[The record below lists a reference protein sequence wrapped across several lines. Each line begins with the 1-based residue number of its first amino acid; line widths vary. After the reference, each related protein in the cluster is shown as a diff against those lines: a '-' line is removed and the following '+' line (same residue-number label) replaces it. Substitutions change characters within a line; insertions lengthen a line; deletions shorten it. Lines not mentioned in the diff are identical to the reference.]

1 MYLDYDTA
9 PAQIKAR
16 LIKAANLSPN
26 DRSKLYVVQCL
37 EKKGLITNS
46 KYDGFLYQKKG
57 KNNRNSPVFFDKIG
71 FKQKEQEKLEFTKS
85 PKAWVNGANGA
96 NSTHNGVNGGANG
109 VNNDANSNV
118 SYNQAPQAPQAPQ
131 SYGNYDHMPDTVT
144 NAVAKHNAQAQAQ
157 AQNTAQELDE
167 IPF

>member
-16 LIKAANLSPN
+16 LIKTANLSPN
-26 DRSKLYVVQCL
+26 DRSKLYVAQCL

-71 FKQKEQEKLEFTKS
+71 FKQKEQEKLEKTIYISNLIESYKDAVRS
-85 PKAWVNGANGA
+85 GAKLGYLSHELVNMGLF
-96 NSTHNGVNGGANG
+96 NSV
-109 VNNDANSNV
+109 
-118 SYNQAPQAPQAPQ
+118 QAAHMYF
-131 SYGNYDHMPDTVT
+131 YGNTYGRDEV
-144 NAVAKHNAQAQAQ
+144 NKANCEIL
-157 AQNTAQELDE
+157 QNWGIT
-167 IPF
+167 

>member
-16 LIKAANLSPN
+16 LIKTANLSPN
-26 DRSKLYVVQCL
+26 DRSKLYVAQCL

-71 FKQKEQEKLEFTKS
+71 FKQKEQEKLEKTIYISNLIESYRDAVRSGAKLGYLS
-85 PKAWVNGANGA
+85 HELVNMGLF
-96 NSTHNGVNGGANG
+96 NSV
-109 VNNDANSNV
+109 
-118 SYNQAPQAPQAPQ
+118 QAAHMYF
-131 SYGNYDHMPDTVT
+131 YGNTYSR
-144 NAVAKHNAQAQAQ
+144 
-157 AQNTAQELDE
+157 DE
-167 IPF
+167 VNKAICEILEKWGIKNEN

>member
-16 LIKAANLSPN
+16 LIKTANLSPN

-57 KNNRNSPVFFDKIG
+57 KNHRTSPVFFDKVG
-71 FKQKEQEKLEFTKS
+71 FKLKELEKIEKNTYLANLIESYKDAVRS
-85 PKAWVNGANGA
+85 GAKLGYLSHELVDMGLF
-96 NSTHNGVNGGANG
+96 NSVHSAHM
-109 VNNDANSNV
+109 
-118 SYNQAPQAPQAPQ
+118 YF
-131 SYGNYDHMPDTVT
+131 YGNTYGRDEV
-144 NAVAKHNAQAQAQ
+144 NKAIC
-157 AQNTAQELDE
+157 EILDKWGIKADE
-167 IPF
+167 

>member
-16 LIKAANLSPN
+16 LIKTANLSPN

-71 FKQKEQEKLEFTKS
+71 FKQKEQEKLEKTIYI
-85 PKAWVNGANGA
+85 
-96 NSTHNGVNGGANG
+96 
-109 VNNDANSNV
+109 SNLI
-118 SYNQAPQAPQAPQ
+118 Q
-131 SYGNYDHMPDTVT
+131 SYKDAVRSGAKLGYLSHELVDIGLFNSVQAAHMYFYGNTYGR
-144 NAVAKHNAQAQAQ
+144 
-157 AQNTAQELDE
+157 DE
-167 IPF
+167 VNKAICEILEKWGIK

>member
-16 LIKAANLSPN
+16 LIKTANLSPN
-26 DRSKLYVVQCL
+26 DRSKLYVAQCL

-71 FKQKEQEKLEFTKS
+71 FKQKEQEKLEKTIYIS
-85 PKAWVNGANGA
+85 NLIESYKAAVRSGAKRGYLAHELVNMGLFNGASAAHMYFRQSNYGRDE
-96 NSTHNGVNGGANG
+96 VNKAIC
-109 VNNDANSNV
+109 
-118 SYNQAPQAPQAPQ
+118 
-131 SYGNYDHMPDTVT
+131 
-144 NAVAKHNAQAQAQ
+144 
-157 AQNTAQELDE
+157 EILDKWGIKADE
-167 IPF
+167 

>member
-16 LIKAANLSPN
+16 LIKMANLSPN

-57 KNNRNSPVFFDKIG
+57 KNHRTSPVFFDKVG
-71 FKQKEQEKLEFTKS
+71 FKLKELEKIEKNTYLANLIESYKDAVRSGAKLGHLAGELVDMGLF
-85 PKAWVNGANGA
+85 NGASAAHMYFRQSNYGRDE
-96 NSTHNGVNGGANG
+96 VNKAIC
-109 VNNDANSNV
+109 
-118 SYNQAPQAPQAPQ
+118 
-131 SYGNYDHMPDTVT
+131 
-144 NAVAKHNAQAQAQ
+144 
-157 AQNTAQELDE
+157 EILDKWGIKADE
-167 IPF
+167 

>member
-16 LIKAANLSPN
+16 LIKTANLSPN

-71 FKQKEQEKLEFTKS
+71 FKQKEQEKLEKTIYISNLIESYKDAVRS
-85 PKAWVNGANGA
+85 GAKLGYLSHELVNMGLFN
-96 NSTHNGVNGGANG
+96 
-109 VNNDANSNV
+109 
-118 SYNQAPQAPQAPQ
+118 
-131 SYGNYDHMPDTVT
+131 TV
-144 NAVAKHNAQAQAQ
+144 H
-157 AQNTAQELDE
+157 
-167 IPF
+167 

>member
-16 LIKAANLSPN
+16 LIKTANLSPN
-26 DRSKLYVVQCL
+26 DRSKLYVAQCL

-71 FKQKEQEKLEFTKS
+71 FKQKEQEKLEKTIYISNLIESYKDAVRS
-85 PKAWVNGANGA
+85 GAKLGYLSHELVDMGLF
-96 NSTHNGVNGGANG
+96 NSV
-109 VNNDANSNV
+109 
-118 SYNQAPQAPQAPQ
+118 QAAHMYF
-131 SYGNYDHMPDTVT
+131 YGNTYSR
-144 NAVAKHNAQAQAQ
+144 
-157 AQNTAQELDE
+157 DE
-167 IPF
+167 VNKAICEILEKWGIK

>member
-16 LIKAANLSPN
+16 LIKTANLSPN

-57 KNNRNSPVFFDKIG
+57 KNHRTSPVFFDKVG
-71 FKQKEQEKLEFTKS
+71 FKQKELEKIEKNTYLANLIESYKDAVRSGAKLGHLAGELVNMGLF
-85 PKAWVNGANGA
+85 NGASAAHMYFRQSNYGRDE
-96 NSTHNGVNGGANG
+96 VNKAIC
-109 VNNDANSNV
+109 
-118 SYNQAPQAPQAPQ
+118 
-131 SYGNYDHMPDTVT
+131 
-144 NAVAKHNAQAQAQ
+144 
-157 AQNTAQELDE
+157 E
-167 IPF
+167 ILEKWGIKNEN

>member
-16 LIKAANLSPN
+16 LIKTANLSPN
-26 DRSKLYVVQCL
+26 DRSKLYVAQWL

-71 FKQKEQEKLEFTKS
+71 FKQKEQEKLEKTIYISNLIESYKDAVRSGAKLGHLAGELVNMGLF
-85 PKAWVNGANGA
+85 NGASAAHMYFRQSNYGRDE
-96 NSTHNGVNGGANG
+96 VNKAIC
-109 VNNDANSNV
+109 
-118 SYNQAPQAPQAPQ
+118 
-131 SYGNYDHMPDTVT
+131 
-144 NAVAKHNAQAQAQ
+144 
-157 AQNTAQELDE
+157 E
-167 IPF
+167 ILEKWGIK

>member
-16 LIKAANLSPN
+16 LIKTANLSPN

-57 KNNRNSPVFFDKIG
+57 KNNRNSLVFFDKIG
-71 FKQKEQEKLEFTKS
+71 FEQKEQEKLEKTIYISNLIESYKDAVRSGAKLGYLSHELVNMGLFNSVYSAHMYFYRNTYGRDEVN
-85 PKAWVNGANGA
+85 KAIC
-96 NSTHNGVNGGANG
+96 
-109 VNNDANSNV
+109 
-118 SYNQAPQAPQAPQ
+118 
-131 SYGNYDHMPDTVT
+131 
-144 NAVAKHNAQAQAQ
+144 
-157 AQNTAQELDE
+157 E
-167 IPF
+167 ILEKWGIKNEN